1 MIQNE
6 VDILK
11 RVKHP
16 NIVELIEEFDSHTE
30 LFLVMELIKVTI
42 TVIGHRS
49 TSFLNNTR
57 WMLTTPLSDTLFII
71 GKILYVH
78 LSETFICELYNSGY
92 TIVNP
97 ERIVVV
103 DN

>member
-42 TVIGHRS
+42 TVIGHRYQ
-49 TSFLNNTR
+49 F
-57 WMLTTPLSDTLFII
+57 
-71 GKILYVH
+71 
-78 LSETFICELYNSGY
+78 SE
-92 TIVNP
+92 
-97 ERIVVV
+97 
-103 DN
+103 